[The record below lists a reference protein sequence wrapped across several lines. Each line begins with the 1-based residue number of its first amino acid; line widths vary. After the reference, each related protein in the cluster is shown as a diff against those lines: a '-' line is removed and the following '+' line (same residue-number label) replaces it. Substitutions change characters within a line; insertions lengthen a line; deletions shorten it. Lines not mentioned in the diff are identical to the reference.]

1 MVQNLD
7 YKFPMPYSSWD
18 AIRKILRAYN
28 AASDRENPTV
38 TEIADL
44 AGIHRPQVSANN
56 KFLREVGLLQT
67 DKNKLSQIGSRVANG
82 FELGNESMILEALQ
96 ESVNGSPG
104 LSKFVNTLRAR
115 GTMSVEA
122 FKAQVITAAG
132 LTADSPTLVYV
143 RTVIDYLE
151 TAQMIR
157 IEGNNIIFT
166 GHGLSGFAPEE
177 KPPTPPTSTPP
188 VPPKPAQ
195 NSEELGIPI
204 PLGLAKLA
212 YLKLPEGW
220 TNKDLPKLL
229 KLIELSL
236 GDDSE

>member
-28 AASDRENPTV
+28 AANERENPTV

-56 KFLREVGLLQT
+56 KFLREVGLLQP

-96 ESVNGSPG
+96 ESVSGSPG

-157 IEGNNIIFT
+157 VEGNNIIFT

-177 KPPTPPTSTPP
+177 KLHSPPPPPL
-188 VPPKPAQ
+188 PPKPSQ
-195 NSEELGIPI
+195 NPEELGIPI

-236 GDDSE
+236 GEDME